1 MSALSNLEHN
11 ATKHIRG
18 FLKSHKTEHITVFGY
33 IISLI
38 SCLSAGSVMII
49 SLYSLTWLTKYHYT
63 PLQAN
68 LISSAI
74 NIGGYLT
81 PPLLGLLCDS
91 HGPVVLS
98 MTSIVT
104 YVPHYYILS
113 RSNSETDFRLIF
125 YCFFM
130 IGIGTSALFFSALM
144 SCSKFYPQSKLL
156 SISLP
161 TTSYGISSIWLGYLV
176 THMDYFKIK
185 EKLQSFENYL
195 NLSHVYFFFSCF
207 YLLIGVFDW
216 IAASIVS
223 RLKHELF
230 HGGNKLKK
238 PLQSHQ
244 ESSQHQNY
252 SSLENSSETL
262 HNETEQ
268 EPLRPT
274 KTNIKGMMLSF
285 YKDSSA
291 YLLLLVMF
299 VSIGSMEMYITN
311 MGTITELYDH
321 DVVSIVAKSE
331 SNYDPQK
338 TLATF
343 SVNSTA
349 IRIVIGLV
357 IDFFTRKLGFK
368 NVEIT
373 IMFLLLLLGFC
384 SQLLMLTSNRYLALA
399 TSMMGMTYGGLF
411 TTFPVVVLSHWGS
424 EIFGTAYG
432 SCMVAPALGST
443 TFGIVFARIFQNN
456 SCSVVDDSC
465 SFRCIGQMF
474 QINAISFIFAL
485 AVATFIYF
493 GMWRRKTKQTV
504 HV

>member
-1 MSALSNLEHN
+1 MSALSTLEHN

-18 FLKSHKTEHITVFGY
+18 FLKNHKTEHITVFGY

-49 SLYSLTWLTKYHYT
+49 SLYSLTWLTEYHYT

-98 MTSIVT
+98 MTSVLT

-113 RSNSETDFRLIF
+113 RSDSETDFKLIF

-130 IGIGTSALFFSALM
+130 IGIGTSSLFFSALM

-216 IAASIVS
+216 IAASVVS
-223 RLKHELF
+223 RLKNELF
-230 HGGNKLKK
+230 QNETQLKK
-238 PLQSHQ
+238 SVQNQ
-244 ESSQHQNY
+244 QGAQHQNY
-252 SSLENSSETL
+252 SSLENSLETL
-262 HNETEQ
+262 HIETDQ
-268 EPLRPT
+268 QALRPT
-274 KTNIKGMMLSF
+274 KTTIKGMMLGF
-285 YKDSSA
+285 YKDPSA

-321 DVVSIVAKSE
+321 DVVNIITETA

-343 SVNSTA
+343 SINSTA
-349 IRIVIGLV
+349 IRIVIGVV
-357 IDFFTRKLGFK
+357 IDFCSKKLGLK
-368 NVEIT
+368 NVEIS
-373 IMFLLLLLGFC
+373 IMFVLLLVGLC
-384 SQLLMLTSNRYLALA
+384 SQILMLTTNRFLALG
-399 TSMMGMTYGGLF
+399 TSMMGLTYGGLF
-411 TTFPVVVLSHWGS
+411 TTFPVVVLSHWGN

-443 TFGIVFARIFQNN
+443 TFGIVFARIFEKN
-456 SCSVVDDSC
+456 SCSVVDKTS
-465 SFRCIGQMF
+465 SFRCIGQIF
-474 QINAISFIFAL
+474 QINTVSFVFAL
-485 AVATFIYF
+485 AVAMFIYF
-493 GMWRRKTKQTV
+493 GMWRRKTKPIV
-504 HV
+504 PV